1 MVEEENHP
9 TGMLFKEEEEILR
22 KMKTT
27 FRLMNEKPDNDL
39 KVEITSIDEL
49 KQNNNIMLH
58 NGKGE

>member
-9 TGMLFKEEEEILR
+9 DAMLFKEEEEILR